1 MVMKIGV
8 PKETYPGEKRVP
20 LVPAG
25 VEKLVQLGA
34 TVEIEEG
41 MGVSAGFG
49 DDQYRDVGA
58 GVTSERRSLLASSQI
73 ILRLRKPPEEEIS
86 LLKEG
91 TIHIS
96 FLDPFN
102 EMDLVD
108 LLAKQGVTAI
118 SVEMIP
124 RTTKAQKMDALTSQA
139 NLAGYVAVILAAERL
154 DQIFPMMTTPSGTIP
169 PARVFIV
176 GAGVAGLQAIA
187 TAKRL
192 GARIEAY
199 DTRPVVEEQVR
210 SLGAKFVKIDVGE
223 TGETKDGYAKA
234 LTEEQL
240 EMQRKAMAKFCA
252 HSDVVVTTA
261 QLFGRKAPVI
271 ITEEMVAGMKPGSV
285 IVDLAAESGGNV
297 AGTRANEEVEVAGVR
312 ILGLANLPG
321 RVAVNASQMYSSNLI
336 GMVSEFWDKE
346 NNVFDLDFED
356 EIISGCVVTHQGKIV
371 NEMLLSVLESKKS

>member
-124 RTTKAQKMDALTSQA
+124 RTTKAQKMDALSSQA